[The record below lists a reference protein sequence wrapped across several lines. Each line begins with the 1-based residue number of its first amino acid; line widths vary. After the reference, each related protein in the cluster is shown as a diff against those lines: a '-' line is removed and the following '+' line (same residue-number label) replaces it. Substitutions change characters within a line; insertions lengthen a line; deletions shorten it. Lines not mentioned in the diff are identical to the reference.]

1 MYDVSGE
8 RWHYAPLRD
17 DAPSLLQR
25 LSEPCGNDIL
35 FEWNAANTLHALT
48 DSAGQRV
55 VCRYDRDRLVGAW
68 LDDEICLVSYA
79 YDEQRQ
85 LVSVTGRGG
94 SVRRRFS
101 WQDGLMSAHEDANG
115 LLSEYRWREI
125 DGLPRVVGFRHSGG
139 EQLTFEYDFENGTR
153 RATREDGAQAHWL
166 VDDDDNIARFTDYDG
181 RQTTFVYRDGELCH
195 VILPG
200 GAMRRSTWD
209 KYGRMTSETDPTGRR
224 TEYHWHR
231 LTDRITRTVYP
242 DGTSSQAMYDLRG
255 RLLSETD
262 PAGSTTAY
270 RYPDDEEFLPESI
283 TDAIGGVVRWSGTT
297 GGC

>member
-1 MYDVSGE
+1 
-8 RWHYAPLRD
+8 
-17 DAPSLLQR
+17 
-25 LSEPCGNDIL
+25 
-35 FEWNAANTLHALT
+35 
-48 DSAGQRV
+48 
-55 VCRYDRDRLVGAW
+55 
-68 LDDEICLVSYA
+68 
-79 YDEQRQ
+79 
-85 LVSVTGRGG
+85 
-94 SVRRRFS
+94 
-101 WQDGLMSAHEDANG
+101 MSAHEDANG

-139 EQLTFEYDFENGTR
+139 ERLTFEYDFENGTR

-166 VDDDDNIARFTDYDG
+166 VDDDDNVARFTDYDG

-209 KYGRMTSETDPTGRR
+209 KYGRMTSETDPAGRR

-283 TDAIGGVVRWSGTT
+283 TDAIGGVVHWSGTT
-297 GGC
+297 GAADAAHRLLRQRHPLHLRPLRAADCQRRCRREYHAAGVEPCRAAQRRDPSGR